1 MWAVENADFEAVI
14 ARLGEGPQVWA
25 GREQARAAPEAR
37 AGGTETQN
45 GDTMGFNAMRRYRDG
60 KALDIGLLV
69 IGMAVLATLLS
80 WGFGLIG

>member
-1 MWAVENADFEAVI
+1 
-14 ARLGEGPQVWA
+14 
-25 GREQARAAPEAR
+25 
-37 AGGTETQN
+37 
-45 GDTMGFNAMRRYRDG
+45 MGFNAMRRYRDG